1 MVKLNLQ
8 RILQDRNITQ
18 KELSRLTGIRPS
30 TICDMCNNNADFIK
44 LDNLDRIC
52 SVLGCGVEDVVSF
65 VPSANRGGNNINEDI
80 KLI

>member
-8 RILQDRNITQ
+8 HILQDKNITQ

-30 TICDMCNNNADFIK
+30 TICDICNNNADFIK

-52 SVLGCGVEDVVSF
+52 SALGCGVEDIVSF
-65 VPSANRGGNNINEDI
+65 APSANRGGNNINEDI